1 MVSLRTLFGRHATIL
16 RDADYQ
22 VLLYATVLPIMG
34 TAMLSPVLD
43 SLVGPFGVSAT
54 SIGLLISAYTLPQVF
69 FIPPMGALAD
79 RYRRKPVLVGSLLV
93 FGIAGLAVAITPNFQ
108 VALALRFL
116 QGVGAAGLNPI
127 IITLIGDLYSG
138 DREATGQGLRF
149 AASGASGTVLPV
161 VAGLVVALGWRFPFL
176 LYAIAIPAAVAVAVL
191 LDEPTPGDRNSGSD
205 GTRAYFADLA
215 TLLRHPRV
223 SAMIL
228 ARGLPSVVWFGFLT
242 YNSIVIV
249 RLLGSSPAV
258 AGLLTSL
265 GSLAFAVPATQAG
278 RITERFDSRF
288 YPLVAANVSLTVGFA
303 IFVLTPGLAG
313 AVLGVVLL
321 GVGEG
326 VTLYIYRSIIS
337 TLPPQSLRGGLVSLA
352 ESVGW
357 IASTI
362 TPVAMGAAI
371 AVGTPFFGFG
381 PAVKLTVVATGMI
394 AGLGGIACLVVARLA
409 GSVSTDGLPA

>member
-1 MVSLRTLFGRHATIL
+1 MSLRTLFGQHASIL
-16 RDADYQ
+16 GDANYQ

-43 SLVGPFGVSAT
+43 SLVRPFGVSAT

-93 FGIAGLAVAITPNFQ
+93 FGFAGLAVAATPDFE
-108 VALALRFL
+108 VALALRFC

-176 LYAIAIPAAVAVAVL
+176 LYALAIPAAMAVQFL
-191 LDEPTPGDRNSGSD
+191 LDEPTPKNAGPDAD
-205 GTRAYFADLA
+205 GTRVYIADLVE
-215 TLLRHPRV
+215 LLRHPRV
-223 SAMIL
+223 AAMVV

-258 AGLLTSL
+258 AGLMTSL

-288 YPLVAANVSLTVGFA
+288 FPLVAANVLLALGFA
-303 IFVLTPGLAG
+303 VFVLIPSLGG
-313 AVLGVVLL
+313 ALVGVVLL

-326 VTLYIYRSIIS
+326 VTMSLYRSIIS
-337 TLPPQSLRGGLVSLA
+337 TLPPRSLRGGLVSLA

-357 IASTI
+357 ITSTL
-362 TPVAMGAAI
+362 TPIGMGAAI
-371 AVGTPFFGFG
+371 AVATPLLGFG
-381 PAVKLTVVATGMI
+381 PAVKITVVATGVI
-394 AGLGGIACLVVARLA
+394 AGLGGIGCLTIAHLSEPVPADR
-409 GSVSTDGLPA
+409 GSA

>member
-1 MVSLRTLFGRHATIL
+1 MVSLRTLFGQHAGIL
-16 RDADYQ
+16 RDPNYQ
-22 VLLYATVLPIMG
+22 VLLSATVLPIMG

-54 SIGLLISAYTLPQVF
+54 SVGLLISAYTLPQIF
-69 FIPPMGALAD
+69 FIPVTGALAD
-79 RYRRKPVLVGSLLV
+79 RYRRTPVLAGSLLV
-93 FGIAGLAVAITPNFQ
+93 FGVAGVAVSLTADFR
-108 VALALRFL
+108 VALAVRFC

-127 IITLIGDLYSG
+127 IITLIGDLYAG

-161 VAGLVVALGWRFPFL
+161 VAGLVVALGWQFPFL
-176 LYAIAIPAAVAVAVL
+176 LYAIAIPAALAVIVRL
-191 LDEPTPGDRNSGSD
+191 EEPTPTEPDRGGD
-205 GTRAYFADLA
+205 GTRAYLGALLG
-215 TLLRHPRV
+215 LLRHPRV
-223 SAMIL
+223 AAMVV

-288 YPLVAANVSLTVGFA
+288 SPLVGANVLLAVGFA
-303 IFVLTPGLAG
+303 VFALTPSLAG

-326 VTLYIYRSIIS
+326 VTMSIYRSIIS
-337 TLPPQSLRGGLVSLA
+337 TLPPRSLRGGLVSLA

-357 IASTI
+357 IASTL

-371 AVGTPFFGFG
+371 AAGTPLVGFG
-381 PAVKLTVVATGMI
+381 PAVELTVVATGVV
-394 AGLGGIACLVVARLA
+394 AGLGGIGCLAVWRLA
-409 GSVSTDGLPA
+409 GPVPTA

>member
-1 MVSLRTLFGRHATIL
+1 MVTLRTLFGQHAGIL
-16 RDADYQ
+16 RDANYQ

-43 SLVGPFGVSAT
+43 SLVGPFGASAT

-79 RYRRKPVLVGSLLV
+79 RYRRKPVLTGSLLV
-93 FGIAGLAVAITPNFQ
+93 FGLAGLGVALTPDFE

-149 AASGASGTVLPV
+149 AASGASGTVLPLL
-161 VAGLVVALGWRFPFL
+161 AGVVVALDWQFPFL
-176 LYAIAIPAAVAVAVL
+176 LYAIAIPAAIAVVVL
-191 LDEPTPGDRNSGSD
+191 LDEPTPEAAQESGD
-205 GTRAYFADLA
+205 GTRAYVAELA
-215 TLLRHPRV
+215 ALLRYPRV
-223 SAMIL
+223 AAMVV

-303 IFVLTPGLAG
+303 VFVLTPSLAG
-313 AVLGVVLL
+313 AVIGVVLL
-321 GVGEG
+321 GIGEG
-326 VTLYIYRSIIS
+326 VTMSIYRSIIS
-337 TLPPQSLRGGLVSLA
+337 TLPPRSLRGGLVSLA

-357 IASTI
+357 VASTL

-371 AVGTPFFGFG
+371 AAATPRFGFG
-381 PAVKLTVVATGMI
+381 PAVKLTVVATAVV
-394 AGLGGIACLVVARLA
+394 AGLGGIACLAVVR
-409 GSVSTDGLPA
+409 VSGPVPTGGPA